1 MQNSRY
7 LYFYKLSDKS
17 VLRYSDSCQL
27 SLSLIIH
34 MDDVT
39 STSIDL
45 IIYFPDK
52 NAWSSSSV
60 SAVALVMAA
69 YSI

>member
-7 LYFYKLSDKS
+7 WYFYKLCDKS

-27 SLSLIIH
+27 SLSLTIH

-39 STSIDL
+39 STSIDF